1 MFEMNKIEIII
12 IDSGVKCNHSSFQG
26 VSICGFQIYNSNII
40 EDFEDTYGHGTAIY
54 GIIKKVGDVSNI
66 INIKLPNIEE
76 GINENDLINVLKY
89 ILNNMEPN
97 IINLSLGINIINNLS
112 ELYSVCRKL
121 AEKGVI
127 IVSAFDNTGAFSY
140 PAAFDCVIGVTTD
153 PEISNSKDFV
163 FIDDNIVNI
172 AAFGRVQR
180 LEWAT
185 PESILLGGNSF
196 ACAHVTVQISKYLY
210 NGAKTLSDV
219 LNCFKNEALKE
230 YKNTCHKQRKSFI
243 KVEKAALFPFNKEM
257 HSLIRY
263 SHLLN
268 FDIVDLYDSKYSA
281 KVGASTNVLMS
292 DENILR
298 FTVKNIEK
306 IDWDSIDTLI
316 IGHLD
321 ELSRLLGS
329 NELKKNLLQQAI
341 QRKKNVYSFDDL
353 TTIFD
358 GCIPENVYFP
368 RIDESDLPMN
378 RYGML
383 YRISKPVI
391 AVFGT
396 SSKQGKFTLQLKL
409 REMFLRNNYSV
420 GQIGTEPSALLFGME
435 YVFPMGY
442 GNSVHIN
449 SFNTILYL
457 NSIINDLC
465 LQNKDVILTG
475 SQSGTIPYDTG
486 NLQNFTINQTV
497 FLMGVQP
504 DVVVMCINPFDDI
517 DYIRRTKSFIES
529 CIDTVV
535 LAFVVFPM
543 NLKNELMGI
552 YGGVNK
558 LNSEEYRL
566 ICERLKNE
574 FDIPVFLLG
583 NDKDMEK
590 LFNELLSYFK

>member
-1 MFEMNKIEIII
+1 MNEIEIII
-12 IDSGVKCNHSSFQG
+12 IDSGVKCNHSSFQD
-26 VSICGFQIYNSNII
+26 VPIRGFQIYDSNVI

-54 GIIKKVGDVSNI
+54 GIIKKVSDFSNI
-66 INIKLPNIEE
+66 INIKLSNVEE
-76 GINENDLINVLKY
+76 GINENDLIDVLKY
-89 ILNNMEPN
+89 ILNNMEPS
-97 IINLSLGINIINNLS
+97 IINLSLGINVVNNLP
-112 ELYSVCRKL
+112 ELYNVCQKL
-121 AEKGVI
+121 TEKGVI
-127 IVSAFDNTGAFSY
+127 IISAFDNAGAFSY

-153 PEISNSKDFV
+153 PEINNSKDFV
-163 FIDDNIVNI
+163 FIDDSIVNI

-180 LEWAT
+180 LEWAN

-219 LNCFKNEALKE
+219 LNCLKKDALKE

-268 FDIVDLYDSKYSA
+268 FDIVDVYDSKYSA
-281 KVGASTNVLMS
+281 RVGASTNILMK
-292 DENILR
+292 DENISK
-298 FTVKNIEK
+298 FTVKNIER

-321 ELSRLLGS
+321 ELSRLLGK

-341 QRKKNVYSFDDL
+341 QRKKSVYSFDDL

-368 RIDESDLPMN
+368 RIDENDLPMN

-409 REMFLRNNYSV
+409 REMFLKNNYSV

-442 GNSVHIN
+442 GNSVYIN

-465 LQNKDVILTG
+465 LQNKDVIITG

-486 NLQNFTINQTV
+486 NLQNFTINQTI
-497 FLMGVQP
+497 F
-504 DVVVMCINPFDDI
+504 
-517 DYIRRTKSFIES
+517 
-529 CIDTVV
+529 
-535 LAFVVFPM
+535 
-543 NLKNELMGI
+543 
-552 YGGVNK
+552 
-558 LNSEEYRL
+558 
-566 ICERLKNE
+566 
-574 FDIPVFLLG
+574 
-583 NDKDMEK
+583 
-590 LFNELLSYFK
+590 